1 MWTDEKFEMEARY
14 SKKKWDRMAKQG
26 IAYSSIS
33 VDEGHLSIS
42 SEIDNNIPETH
53 LKKSFSATPR
63 GWNYRWEAK
72 CFFGPLKLKIE
83 HT

>member
-1 MWTDEKFEMEARY
+1 MWTDEKFEMEAWY
-14 SKKKWDRMAKQG
+14 SKKKWDRMATEG

-53 LKKSFSATPR
+53 LKNHFLPHPEV
-63 GWNYRWEAK
+63 GIIGAK
-72 CFFGPLKLKIE
+72 QNAF
-83 HT
+83 